1 MKKHAFRSLSV
12 SLPIQLFICTMVL
25 MTAFSLFSVQRFHQR
40 TMDEYTRRAEEING
54 FVVREYSGAMAD
66 GILGDPPDA
75 QSVALSEIGLT
86 VMNIMKGDVLYV
98 FLGKHGADG
107 KMEILF
113 PTKLKEELPQAQVDP
128 FFPWTEEASA
138 GADPPGQILNTEQ
151 HGMVYVD
158 IKPVLHS
165 DGTYACSSCVV
176 YSLDYL
182 SGMRER
188 YMIQVTLAVA
198 VSGLLILGLEIL
210 LIRRRVT
217 NPIHRL
223 SCCAEQ
229 FSYATEE
236 DRMNNIE
243 LLKQADIHS
252 GDEIEDVYKT
262 LLSVTR
268 DSFTS
273 TAGLNNALNDIQEK
287 EEEITSIS
295 RESRTDKLTG
305 LGNATAFR
313 LEAEKQNK
321 AIRAGKAEFG
331 VFMFD
336 MNNLKYINDTFG
348 HEGGDQYIRGC
359 SRVVSGK
366 CPESRTFRTGGDEF
380 VTVLLGK
387 DYADRERVLR
397 EIREV
402 FETCGS
408 DEALQPWERYSAS
421 VGLAEFRQGDE
432 SFEAVCARADQAMYA
447 EKEAYHRRKGRY
459 R

>member
-1 MKKHAFRSLSV
+1 MRKRVFRSLSI

-25 MTAFSLFSVQRFHQR
+25 MTAFSLFTIQRFHQR

-54 FVVREYSGAMAD
+54 SIARDYSGSMAD
-66 GILGDPPDA
+66 ALFRDTPDE
-75 QSVALSEIGLT
+75 QSAALAEIGLT
-86 VMNIMKGDVLYV
+86 VMNLMNDDVLCV

-107 KMEILF
+107 KMEILL
-113 PTKLKEELPQAQVDP
+113 PTHLKAEESIQVDT
-128 FFPWTEEASA
+128 FFAWTEEIAA
-138 GADPPGQILNTEQ
+138 GKDTPGRILQTEKDGTVYAD
-151 HGMVYVD
+151 M
-158 IKPVLHS
+158 KPVFRS

-176 YSLDYL
+176 YSLNYL
-182 SGMRER
+182 TDLRQR
-188 YMIQVTLAVA
+188 YMVQMGLAVA
-198 VSGLLILGLEIL
+198 VIGLATLGLEIL

-217 NPIHRL
+217 VPLNRL
-223 SCCAEQ
+223 SRCAEQ

-243 LLKQADIHS
+243 LLKQADIRS
-252 GDEIEDVYKT
+252 GDEIEDVYRT

-273 TAGLNNALNDIQEK
+273 TAGLNNALNDIQDK
-287 EEEITSIS
+287 EEEISSIS

-305 LGNATAFR
+305 LGNATAFK
-313 LEAEKQNK
+313 LETEKQNR
-321 AIRAGKAEFG
+321 AIREGKAEFG

-348 HEGGDQYIRGC
+348 HEGGDKYIRGC
-359 SRVVSGK
+359 SRAVSEK

-387 DYADRERVLR
+387 DYAGRERILR

-408 DEALQPWERYSAS
+408 DETRQPWERYSAS
-421 VGLAEFRQGDE
+421 VGLAEYRGGDE

-447 EKEAYHRRKGRY
+447 EKEAYHQRKGRY